1 MFLTQKIYTILS
13 YIAPPLVRLA
23 GIFNDKIA
31 EGIHARK
38 GIKERWR
45 EKSRNLNGE
54 KALIWFHVASVGEF
68 LQAKPV
74 ISLLSEKLKG
84 SVEVALTF
92 YSPSG
97 INLFDKFSRKEE
109 TEIINFVDYLPLD
122 TPRNAQFCLKT
133 LKPDMIIYV
142 HSDLWPNLIVETS
155 KLHIPQIL
163 ISGTLSSSSKRL
175 STFAKSFYGHLYSL
189 LDSIAAISD
198 EDAERF
204 MQYGQNRNIFTAGD
218 TRFDQVLHRTNSS
231 TAKLPDI
238 LTSTAG
244 DFIIAGSTW
253 PEDEKLVIRGFSQL
267 FKDRPKLKLILVP
280 HEPTLKRLGE
290 IKTSLEGEKLGFH
303 LLSSLQQA
311 TSITKPVIVADG
323 VGYLADLYRFG
334 FIAYIGGSFTTGVH
348 NVMEPSVFSL
358 PTLFGPRIDNS
369 HEALE
374 LISLGAGK
382 IVRTPDEFSDTI
394 GEFLEDR
401 KLLNETGKSAA
412 EFIRSNR
419 GASEKCFKLITK
431 KLDLKAF

>member
-1 MFLTQKIYTILS
+1 MFLRQKIYTMLS
-13 YIAPPLVRLA
+13 YIAPPLVRVA
-23 GIFNDKIA
+23 GIFNSKIA

-38 GIKERWR
+38 GIKKRWKG
-45 EKSRNLNGE
+45 KSRNLNGE
-54 KALIWFHVASVGEF
+54 KRLIWFHVASVGEF

-74 ISLLSEKLKG
+74 ISLLSEKLKR

-97 INLFDKFSRKEE
+97 INLYDKFSRTEE
-109 TEIINFVDYLPLD
+109 TEIISFVDYLPLD
-122 TPRNAQFCLKT
+122 TPRNARFCLKT
-133 LKPDMIIYV
+133 LKPDMVIYV

-204 MQYGQNRNIFTAGD
+204 REYGQNSNIFTAGD
-218 TRFDQVLHRTNSS
+218 TRFDQVLQRTNNS
-231 TAKLPDI
+231 TANLPDI
-238 LTSTAG
+238 LISAAG

-267 FKDRPKLKLILVP
+267 SKDHPNLKLILVP

-290 IKTSLEGEKLGFH
+290 IKRSLKGEELDFH
-303 LLSSLQQA
+303 LLSSLYEA
-311 TSITKPVIVADG
+311 ASITKPVIVADG
-323 VGYLADLYRFG
+323 VGYLAELYRFG
-334 FIAYIGGSFTTGVH
+334 FVAYIGGSFTTGVH

-358 PTLFGPRIDNS
+358 PTLFGPRINNS
-369 HEALE
+369 HEALG

-382 IVRTPDEFSDTI
+382 IVRTPNEFSDTI
-394 GEFLEDR
+394 AKFLQNR
-401 KLLNETGKSAA
+401 KLLNETGESA
-412 EFIRSNR
+412 EKFIRSNS
-419 GASEKCFKLITK
+419 GASEKCFQLITE
-431 KLDLKAF
+431 KLDLK